1 MRERASSSDLCVVP
15 ENEPIDSDTEAERNL
30 MERIKSIKQEK
41 YGTFP
46 LHTLFFTVLDLP

>member
-46 LHTLFFTVLDLP
+46 LHTLFFTVLD